1 MRVRTAEC
9 FAAIT
14 ERFCFAACFLQPGT
28 SRYQKLVMYFDKPMC
43 RLRCTAVT
51 GPCRYFAYEAA
62 FLLAF
67 AV

>member
-1 MRVRTAEC
+1 MHFSEPV
-9 FAAIT
+9 
-14 ERFCFAACFLQPGT
+14 
-28 SRYQKLVMYFDKPMC
+28 C

-51 GPCRYFAYEAA
+51 GPCRYFAYVAA